1 MTKLVANVDP
11 DVQLEITDVL
21 RVMGG
26 DVVSLSKSSLD
37 SIVSAHSSS
46 FFLYIFKMHVNIW
59 TWNWKTKKS
68 IYGVN
73 TGFGQL
79 AKQKIVSQ
87 SYKQS
92 KYKEEIKR
100 ICDQTCS

>member
-37 SIVSAHSSS
+37 SIENAREY
-46 FFLYIFKMHVNIW
+46 LDMELENE
-59 TWNWKTKKS
+59 KT

-79 AKQKIVSQ
+79 ANV
-87 SYKQS
+87 
-92 KYKEEIKR
+92 R
-100 ICDQTCS
+100 